1 MKASK
6 GAKQNLYDGSFF
18 SYRYTML
25 IDWISFNHKHYLGKK
40 KTACIIWHFIT
51 SALILRSTS
60 EAMGN
65 LGKGCRWE
73 PIESILGTLSCLSV
87 SCTETI
93 FLSYYECIFA
103 LTYNKSV
110 NPKSFMKI
118 ICYLPNPQVLHILKD

>member
-6 GAKQNLYDGSFF
+6 GAKQNLYDGFF
-18 SYRYTML
+18 FIQIYNA
-25 IDWISFNHKHYLGKK
+25 DWLDFFKSQALFRGK
-40 KTACIIWHFIT
+40 KTACIISHFIT

-65 LGKGCRWE
+65 LGEGLVGGNPLKAFWGH
-73 PIESILGTLSCLSV
+73 IAV
-87 SCTETI
+87 SQFHAQKQF
-93 FLSYYECIFA
+93 FLSYYECISA

-110 NPKSFMKI
+110 NPKSFRKI

>member
-73 PIESILGTLSCLSV
+73 PIESILGT
-87 SCTETI
+87 ETI
-93 FLSYYECIFA
+93 ILSYYECIFA